1 MFKAH
6 KAVFKC
12 GLFLVYAHPTQG
24 VQRISMLGETITD
37 DPSGIRGLERYN
49 NYKSALAKRYGK
61 PADTYEYQGQDLYL
75 AADEFYECLDHSGC
89 GSYMSI
95 FEKGGALAMLEINST
110 GKKGRGWLT
119 ILYEGPQFQDALDA
133 YEASQ
138 AAQELDSL

>member
-1 MFKAH
+1 MVKPQSIFN
-6 KAVFKC
+6 F
-12 GLFLVYAHPTQG
+12 
-24 VQRISMLGETITD
+24 
-37 DPSGIRGLERYN
+37 
-49 NYKSALAKRYGK
+49 LAKRYGK
-61 PADTYEYQGQDLYL
+61 PADTYEYLGQDLYL

-95 FEKGGALAMLEINST
+95 FEKSGALAMLEINST